1 MFFRYTFCYDHD
13 FQNIFCNIFYFTK
26 ELSPRRSR
34 IFVAFHKDLDKHHTI
49 CYSSSFAQKNEIL
62 FSLSDNKTL
71 NGQNRLS
78 QKYFEQVLKMLLKTN
93 NGSSLK

>member
-1 MFFRYTFCYDHD
+1 MFYL
-13 FQNIFCNIFYFTK
+13 TK

-62 FSLSDNKTL
+62 FSLSDKKTL

-78 QKYFEQVLKMLLKTN
+78 QKHFGRYLKILLKKN
-93 NGSSLK
+93 DVYSLISDKQINYTKKSK